1 MFILLSELCAVPTAQ
16 LALVHAL
23 TGVLQGIMVLA
34 QTGPVPGSYSC
45 TSALIQATLRT
56 TFTLPMAYRLMLC
69 SYDLTP
75 VPWDFPKPLKTHPSS
90 KTVTDRCIHRLA
102 ARQLGAY
109 QYSRYSIERLA
120 PQTSLFAPTPL
131 YPKCYTWQ
139 TRWLLVHWPTTL
151 VFGLCS
157 LKFVLLTLTLRL
169 YGFYTQCSSYW
180 VPSAPIRPSYHHLV
194 WFY

>member
-1 MFILLSELCAVPTAQ
+1 MNPESPDFVSKPADKLGNKVTNCLYLFVFDWGFCLIVMFILLSELCAVPTAQ

-56 TFTLPMAYRLMLC
+56 TFTLPMSYRLMLC

-75 VPWDFPKPLKTHPSS
+75 VPWDFPKALKTHPSS

-120 PQTSLFAPTPL
+120 PQTSLFAPTSL
-131 YPKCYTWQ
+131 SPKCYT
-139 TRWLLVHWPTTL
+139 
-151 VFGLCS
+151 
-157 LKFVLLTLTLRL
+157 
-169 YGFYTQCSSYW
+169 
-180 VPSAPIRPSYHHLV
+180 
-194 WFY
+194 